1 MSQQLL
7 PLGANPRHTFEN
19 FCADE
24 PAAAPA
30 ALRKLP
36 ERGGLLW
43 LCGAPGAGKSHLL
56 QAACQRARA
65 AGRAAAY
72 LPLARRELEPAALRN
87 LERTALVCLDDLDAA
102 LGDAVWERALF
113 ALLNQAQAS
122 GSALALAARAAPA
135 EAGAALPDLHS
146 RLRGATLFRLRPL
159 APERHP
165 EALRRRA
172 RSQGYELSAAA
183 VAYLQSR
190 AARDLGTLC
199 PLLDRLE
206 ARAFRERRKLSVP
219 LLRELLEREAGRP
232 PAARVH

>member
-1 MSQQLL
+1 MSQRLL

-24 PAAAPA
+24 PAAALA
-30 ALRKLP
+30 ALRELP
-36 ERGGLLW
+36 ERGGLVW
-43 LCGAPGAGKSHLL
+43 LCGEAGAGKSHLL
-56 QAACQRARA
+56 QAACRRARG

-72 LPLARRELEPAALRN
+72 LPLGRRELAPAALRN
-87 LERTALVCLDDLDAA
+87 LRRMALVCLDDLDAA
-102 LGDAVWERALF
+102 LGDAAWERALF
-113 ALLNQAQAS
+113 ALCGPAPAH
-122 GSALALAARAAPA
+122 GPALALAARAAPA
-135 EAGAALPDLHS
+135 EAGAALPDLRS

-206 ARAFRERRKLSVP
+206 ERAFRERRKLTVP
-219 LLRELLEREAGRP
+219 LLRELLAREAGRA